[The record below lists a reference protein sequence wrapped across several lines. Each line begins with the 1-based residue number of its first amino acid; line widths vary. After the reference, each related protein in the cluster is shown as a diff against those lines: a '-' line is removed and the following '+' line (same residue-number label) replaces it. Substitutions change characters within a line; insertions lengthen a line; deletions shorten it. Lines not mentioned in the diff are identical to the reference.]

1 MSSDN
6 KYDVIVVGA
15 GHAGCEAA
23 LAAARMG
30 CQTLLLTIHLDAVA
44 QMSCNPAIGGLAK
57 GHLVK
62 EIDALGG
69 EMARNID
76 ATGIQFR
83 ILNTKKGPA
92 VRASRAQAD
101 RHLYSRRMK
110 QVIETQ
116 ENLDLKQG
124 QVMSLLVEGGQ
135 VTGVETRESAF
146 LSPTV
151 VLTTGTFMCGLIHVG
166 LVNYPGGRAGEPPSE
181 SLSDCL
187 RELGF
192 QVGRLKTG
200 TPPRLDA
207 SSIDFG
213 QLEAQPGDPSPRP
226 FSAETEAITQ
236 RQVPCY
242 ITYTNQQT
250 HEAIRRGLD
259 RSPLYSGVIEG
270 IGPRYCPSIEDKVV
284 RFPDKDQHQIF
295 LEPESLTSNEI
306 YPNGLPTSL
315 PLDVQIDFLR
325 TIPGLEN
332 ARVMRPGYAIEYD
345 YVDPIQLLPSLETRR
360 VAGLYHAG
368 QVNGTSGYEE
378 AGAQGLIAGIN
389 AARRVQGKEPVTIG
403 RDQGYTGVLIDD
415 LVTLGAPEPYRMFT
429 SRAEYRLLLREGNA
443 DLRLSAL
450 GHEIGLLPDA
460 RWHQV
465 CVKQEAIEVG
475 WQRLQELRV
484 GPSDQNVLERLQVGP
499 LKNGAS
505 LEDLL
510 RRPEVQIT
518 DLLFID
524 EMLAGLSVDVLE
536 ELEIAVKYA
545 GYIERQR
552 EQVARFRKLESQK
565 IPETFDYDAVTGLS
579 AEVREKLKRI
589 QPKTLGQA
597 GRIPGITPAAIAILA
612 VMLKR

>member
-6 KYDVIVVGA
+6 IYDVIVVGA

-151 VLTTGTFMCGLIHVG
+151 VLTTGTFMSGLIHVG

-270 IGPRYCPSIEDKVV
+270 VGPRYCPSIEDKVV

-465 CVKQEAIEVG
+465 CVKREAIEVG